1 MLVTWRVKRR
11 FCLFLKTEL
20 TNWSNNSRLTLKKRS
35 TSIRPKGDEQ
45 MEELKLGAVE
55 SKFADIIWD
64 NEPIS
69 SGRLVKLCEQ
79 RLEWKKSTTYTML
92 KRLCERG
99 LFQNEK
105 GIVSSVMTREEFGA
119 AQSEKI
125 IEESFDGSLP
135 AFIAAFAS
143 RRKLSS
149 ADVAEIQKMIDA
161 YREE

>member
-1 MLVTWRVKRR
+1 
-11 FCLFLKTEL
+11 
-20 TNWSNNSRLTLKKRS
+20 
-35 TSIRPKGDEQ
+35 

-55 SKFADIIWD
+55 SKFADIIWER
-64 NEPIS
+64 EPIP
-69 SGRLVKLCEQ
+69 SGQLVKLCEQ

-99 LFQNEK
+99 LFQNEQ

-119 AQSEKI
+119 AQREKI

-143 RRKLSS
+143 RKKLSS
-149 ADVAEIQKMIDA
+149 ADVEEIQKMIDA

>member
-1 MLVTWRVKRR
+1 
-11 FCLFLKTEL
+11 
-20 TNWSNNSRLTLKKRS
+20 
-35 TSIRPKGDEQ
+35 
-45 MEELKLGAVE
+45 MEELKLGTVE
-55 SKFADIIWD
+55 SRFADIIWE

-69 SGRLVKLCEQ
+69 SGQLVKLCGQ
-79 RLEWKKSTTYTML
+79 QLDWKKSTTYTML

-105 GIVSSVMTREEFGA
+105 GIVSALMTKEEFGA

-143 RRKLSS
+143 RKRLSS
-149 ADVAEIQKMIDA
+149 DDVDEIQKMIDS
-161 YREE
+161 YRGEGE

>member
-1 MLVTWRVKRR
+1 MQ
-11 FCLFLKTEL
+11 
-20 TNWSNNSRLTLKKRS
+20 
-35 TSIRPKGDEQ
+35 D
-45 MEELKLGAVE
+45 LKLGTVE
-55 SKFADIIWD
+55 SRFADIIWE

-69 SGRLVKLCEQ
+69 SGQLVKLCGQ
-79 RLEWKKSTTYTML
+79 QLDWKKSTTYTML

-105 GIVSSVMTREEFGA
+105 GMVSALMTKEEFGA

-143 RRKLSS
+143 RKRLSS
-149 ADVAEIQKMIDA
+149 DDVDEIQKMIDS
-161 YREE
+161 YRGEGE

>member
-1 MLVTWRVKRR
+1 
-11 FCLFLKTEL
+11 
-20 TNWSNNSRLTLKKRS
+20 
-35 TSIRPKGDEQ
+35 
-45 MEELKLGAVE
+45 MEELKLGTVE
-55 SKFADIIWD
+55 SKFADIIWE

-69 SGRLVKLCEQ
+69 SGQLVKLCGQ
-79 RLEWKKSTTYTML
+79 QLDWKKSTTYTML

-105 GIVSSVMTREEFGA
+105 GMVSALMTKEEFGA

-143 RRKLSS
+143 RKKISLD
-149 ADVAEIQKMIDA
+149 DVDEIQKMIDS
-161 YREE
+161 YRVEGE